1 MGNYIIT
8 SDGNFVT
15 EDELCHYGVLGM
27 KWGVRRNA
35 SRAYERAS
43 KKMRKLN
50 IKSETAKIK
59 YGKKS
64 GRHLTDFGVA
74 AEDKARKRSAR
85 AEAKALKWKRAMDK
99 TFSDKKL
106 SSLEARYI
114 NKGEAYLKKIETS
127 KYPKLQ
133 SIYSDMSSKNYAKS
147 NDISD
152 LRKRLSNG

>member
-1 MGNYIIT
+1 MSNYIVT
-8 SDGNFVT
+8 SDGNFAT
-15 EDELCHYGVLGM
+15 EDELYHYGVLGM

-74 AEDKARKRSAR
+74 AEYKARKRSAR

-99 TFSDKKL
+99 TFSDKRL
-106 SSLEARYI
+106 SSLEAKYVS
-114 NKGEAYLKKIETS
+114 KGEAYLKKIETS

-152 LRKRLSNG
+152 LRKRLSDG